1 MALNPNTPIEKYLEF
16 LSRDLP
22 LREEKF
28 FKKIMVPKGAVKTT
42 NIMIPVSEL
51 KKWDLTKNDWMLYP
65 GNYKLVIGT
74 NARDAKLT
82 SAFQVK

>member
-1 MALNPNTPIEKYLEF
+1 
-16 LSRDLP
+16 
-22 LREEKF
+22 
-28 FKKIMVPKGAVKTT
+28 MVPKGAVKTT